1 MMYNERFVC
10 AIKVGGK
17 ILREDGNLVTLPF
30 GAEYSILL
38 KNLESRRSLVSVSVD
53 GQNATDGTI
62 IVNANQSIDLG
73 RYIRDNNL
81 ERGNRFKFIER
92 TAAIEAHRGI
102 KADDGLVRVEY
113 QFEVRPAIE
122 EIIRKRVIVE
132 EEYDPWPRPYPRPW
146 PKYPRN
152 PWSLRWDSSTC
163 GPRPMHSPQGSL
175 GRGSMRPSAGSA
187 GSRSVRAS
195 ASSRLPQRKS
205 GPSRQNVELER
216 GGAGITVAGSE
227 SNQRF
232 VMVSGF
238 PVEAVRHVIVL
249 QLRGQIGEVQVA
261 APVTVDVKPQC
272 STCGKVNKGTNKF
285 CAQCGTALQLI

>member
-17 ILREDGNLVTLPF
+17 ILRENGNLVTLPF

-38 KNLESRRSLVSVSVD
+38 KNIESRRSLVSVSVD
-53 GQNATDGTI
+53 GKNATNGTI
-62 IVNANQSIDLG
+62 IVNANSSIDLE
-73 RYIRDNNL
+73 RYIRNGNL

-113 QFEVRPAIE
+113 QFEVQPAIE

-132 EEYDPWPRPYPRPW
+132 EEYDPYPYPIPYPRPWPRPYPRPW
-146 PKYPRN
+146 RDPLHPMCGAKPGA
-152 PWSLRWDSSTC
+152 SS
-163 GPRPMHSPQGSL
+163 GPRPMYA
-175 GRGSMRPSAGSA
+175 AGKRA
-187 GSRSVRAS
+187 LRAS
-195 ASSRLPQRKS
+195 ASTGPQR
-205 GPSRQNVELER
+205 RM
-216 GGAGITVAGSE
+216 GGFQGQQVNCSTAGITVAGSE

-238 PVEAVRHVIVL
+238 PVEIAKHVIVL
-249 QLRGQIGEVQVA
+249 QLRGQVGEVQVA
-261 APVTVDVKPQC
+261 EPVTVDVKPQC
-272 STCGKVNKGTNKF
+272 STCGKVNKATNRF
-285 CAQCGTALQLI
+285 CARCGTALQLI